1 MALAETPPVR
11 AGDSLEEQ
19 EIPKAEAETAR
30 AASAK
35 VKMAKGA
42 KADAA
47 GSVDAASS
55 YLQALRTPSAKEW
68 LEASRR
74 PT

>member
-1 MALAETPPVR
+1 MAEAEAPPGR
-11 AGDSLEEQ
+11 ADDSLEAQ
-19 EIPKAEAETAR
+19 EIPKGEAETAR

-35 VKMAKGA
+35 VKMARED

-47 GSVDAASS
+47 GSVDAPR
-55 YLQALRTPSAKEW
+55 YLQALRTPSVREW
-68 LEASRR
+68 PEASRR

>member
-1 MALAETPPVR
+1 MAQAAAPPGR
-11 AGDSLEEQ
+11 AGDSLEAQ
-19 EIPKAEAETAR
+19 EIPKAEAETAK

-35 VKMAKGA
+35 VKMAREA

-55 YLQALRTPSAKEW
+55 YLQELRTPSAKEW
-68 LEASRR
+68 PEASRR

>member
-1 MALAETPPVR
+1 MARPETPPGK
-11 AGDSLEEQ
+11 ADDSLEAQ
-19 EIPKAEAETAR
+19 EIPKREAETAK

-35 VKMAKGA
+35 VKMPKD

-47 GSVDAASS
+47 GSAGAARC
-55 YLQALRTPSAKEW
+55 LQALRTPSVREW
-68 LEASRR
+68 PEASRR